1 MPELPDVEVFKQ
13 YLDAT
18 SLHKE
23 IDRVEVYSTQV
34 LEGISA
40 KKLRRRLEGHT
51 FEFSRR
57 HGKYLFVRL
66 NDSNWLV
73 LHFGM
78 TGSLKYF
85 KDLDKD
91 TPHDRLLIGFSN
103 GYYLAYNSQRK
114 LGKVGMVGDVKKFVK
129 EKGLGPDALD
139 TNVDSRAFGEALTG
153 RTAPVKAVLMNQR
166 HIAGIGNIY
175 SDEILFQA
183 GIQPQTQINR
193 LNGKAL
199 EKLFHATR
207 EVLHTAIDC
216 RANPGEFPNSYLLLV
231 RRKGGSCPKCGRAIR
246 QVRISGRTAYY
257 CAHCQKEP

>member
-23 IDRVEVYSTQV
+23 IDRVKVHSTQV

-40 KKLRRRLEGHT
+40 TKLRRRLEGHT
-51 FEFSRR
+51 FESTRR

-66 NDSNWLV
+66 NDGNWLV

-91 TPHDRLLIGFSN
+91 TPHDRFLIGFSN
-103 GYYLAYNSQRK
+103 GYHLAYDSQRK
-114 LGKVGMVGDVKKFVK
+114 LGKVGVVDDVKKFIK
-129 EKGLGPDALD
+129 EKDLGPDALD
-139 TNVDSRAFGEALTG
+139 ANFDMKAFEEALTG
-153 RTAPVKAVLMNQR
+153 RTATVKAALMNQQY
-166 HIAGIGNIY
+166 IAGIGNIY

-183 GIQPQTQINR
+183 GIRPQTRVNR
-193 LNGKAL
+193 LKGKNL
-199 EKLFHATR
+199 ERLFHVSK
-207 EVLHTAIDC
+207 EVLRTAIDC
-216 RANPGEFPNSYLLLV
+216 RADPGEFPNSYLIPV
-231 RRKGGSCPKCGRAIR
+231 RHKGGSCPKCERAICK
-246 QVRISGRTAYY
+246 VKVSGRTAYY
-257 CAHCQKEP
+257 CSHCQKKP